1 MGRVTNPRSGVS
13 NFFVE
18 VVQGTLGGFSAVNQ
32 FGNNDTI
39 TTQPA
44 DIWDAGRDVA
54 GDRIFEYP
62 FLTSAEILD
71 ISSSSGS
78 DTSAGTGAR
87 TLEIF
92 GLNFQYESIKET
104 IILNGTSN
112 VSTVQQYLRVNQI
125 VVRSAGSA
133 GLNIGKITAISQ
145 SSASRVAQINPVEN
159 RSLMAIFTVPAEHQ
173 GCFIKYYGSVNRKQ
187 AAAIDITLRIRLFNE
202 VFITA
207 MSAVGLNPSFL
218 ATPSTLKAP
227 PPNNAPIPVWKLEL
241 LKKSNI
247 ASIICSYWLFLFLL
261 AFANLSPIIACF
273 LVLNTRDIPGTLNPP
288 LTLRTGMAAPI
299 TFDEIQAVHYCLLNS
314 TLDLSLLQ

>member
-54 GDRIFEYP
+54 GDRIFDYP
-62 FLTSAEILD
+62 FLDSAEILD

-78 DTSAGTGAR
+78 DISAGIGAR

-112 VSTVQQYLRVNQI
+112 VPTVQQYLRVNQI

-202 VFITA
+202 VFVTA
-207 MSAVGLNPSFL
+207 NMLGVNSSGTSFFFHNFTLPVLIPPKTDIKLAGRIPSNTVDVSAG
-218 ATPSTLKAP
+218 
-227 PPNNAPIPVWKLEL
+227 
-241 LKKSNI
+241 
-247 ASIICSYWLFLFLL
+247 
-261 AFANLSPIIACF
+261 
-273 LVLNTRDIPGTLNPP
+273 
-288 LTLRTGMAAPI
+288 
-299 TFDEIQAVHYCLLNS
+299 FDLILIKEN
-314 TLDLSLLQ
+314 